1 MQIHRVPTFIY
12 KRDGKEI
19 ARIVETPQNDLLTDI
34 EQITLGLPSQSNYK
48 VVNYLMNLLE
58 GKSVEEIRADPNTY
72 FYKTHDHLGKSS
84 DLKTLGKVFLRSD
97 RIEEAVLVFE
107 FNFYFFQ
114 YDPYITGSYA
124 QGLAVQG
131 EKKKVE
137 EFYERVLKIHPENK

>member
-1 MQIHRVPTFIY
+1 M
-12 KRDGKEI
+12 
-19 ARIVETPQNDLLTDI
+19 
-34 EQITLGLPSQSNYK
+34 
-48 VVNYLMNLLE
+48 
-58 GKSVEEIRADPNTY
+58 
-72 FYKTHDHLGKSS
+72 
-84 DLKTLGKVFLRSD
+84 KTLGKVFLRSN

-114 YDPYITGSYA
+114 YDPYITVSYA